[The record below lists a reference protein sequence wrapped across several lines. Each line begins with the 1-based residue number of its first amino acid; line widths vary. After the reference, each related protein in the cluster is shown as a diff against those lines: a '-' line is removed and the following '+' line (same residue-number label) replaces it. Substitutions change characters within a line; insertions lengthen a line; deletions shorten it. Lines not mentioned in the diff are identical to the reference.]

1 MVFSSYTFVFGFLP
15 VFLLLYFLVR
25 PRFRNGLILVAS
37 LFFYYVGDKDGIVAL
52 VGAILINYGVG
63 LVMGP
68 RSDAVTSEWSG
79 RRLRGRGWRLRWMWL
94 GVGLNLGVL
103 GWYKYAGFFTS
114 SVDSVATELGL
125 ASPLPVLDVALPLG
139 VSFFVFQGISYLADV
154 YRGTIAPTRNLV
166 VFGAYKSLFPQ
177 LIAGPIVR
185 YRDIADALDHR
196 SVTEAMVVQ
205 GIVRF
210 VVGFTKKVL
219 LADTFAVTADAIF
232 ALPPEQLTTST
243 AWLGTL
249 TYTLQIYF
257 DFSAYSDMAI
267 GMALMMGFR
276 FPENFNYPYTSRSIR
291 EFWRRW
297 HMTLSS
303 WFRDYVYI
311 PLGGSRAGRARTYL
325 NSLIV
330 FALTGLWHGAAWT
343 FVVWGLWHGLFIVLE
358 RALRLDERPIPSL
371 VRWIGTMGVVLVGWV
386 LFRAESFEKAVH
398 MLALMAGAGGE
409 TAAARPA
416 GEFWN
421 PALAIAVA
429 AGLVL
434 SLPVARWITQ
444 RQEGGPRLLML
455 PALRWLKEPLPRA
468 PRIVAGW
475 VVLSVLFVLASDK
488 VLAGAY
494 SPFLYFRF

>member
-15 VFLLLYFLVR
+15 AFLIAYYLLR
-25 PRFRNGLILVAS
+25 PRFRNALILLAS

-52 VGAILINYGVG
+52 VGAIVLNYGVG
-63 LVMGP
+63 LGMGP
-68 RSDAVTSEWSG
+68 TADAATPSWAG
-79 RRLRGRGWRLRWMWL
+79 RRTRSRSWRLRWMWF
-94 GVGLNLGVL
+94 GVALNLAVL

-114 SVDSVATELGL
+114 SVDAVAERLGL
-125 ASPLPVLDVALPLG
+125 GNPLPVLDVALPLG
-139 VSFFVFQGISYLADV
+139 ISFFVFQGISYLVDV
-154 YRGTIAPTRNLV
+154 YRGTIAPTRNFV

-196 SVTEAMVVQ
+196 AVTESMVFQ
-205 GIVRF
+205 GVVRF
-210 VVGFTKKVL
+210 VIGFTKKVL
-219 LADTFAVTADAIF
+219 LADTFALTADAIF
-232 ALPPEQLTTST
+232 ALPQDQLSTST
-243 AWLGTL
+243 AWLGTIA
-249 TYTLQIYF
+249 YTLQIYF

-311 PLGGSRAGRARTYL
+311 PLGGSRAGKVRTYV

-330 FALTGLWHGAAWT
+330 FSLTGLWHGAAWT

-358 RALRLDERPIPSL
+358 RLIDLDSRRIPSVL
-371 VRWIGTMGVVLVGWV
+371 RWAGTMGVVLVGWV
-386 LFRAESFEKAVH
+386 LFRAESFDKAMH
-398 MLALMAGAGGE
+398 MLGLLVGIGDGAVG
-409 TAAARPA
+409 ARPF
-416 GEFWN
+416 GEFWTS
-421 PALAIAVA
+421 ALAVAVV

-434 SLPVARWITQ
+434 SFPVYRWIKE
-444 RQEGGPRLLML
+444 RLPRMPRL
-455 PALRWLKEPLPRA
+455 
-468 PRIVAGW
+468 VAGW
-475 VVLSVLFVLASDK
+475 LFFSLLFVLASAK